1 MFEEDMPE
9 EEEIDQIMDQLIL
22 NGALEFAGIDIETGE
37 PLYNFTNKLQ
47 EVNPLLHNEFHT
59 YFSQETMAL
68 WEHGFIEMDITNE
81 NPIVRL
87 TEKAFNSEEVLKM
100 NKDHQYT
107 LKEIIRIVM
116 KDN

>member
-1 MFEEDMPE
+1 
-9 EEEIDQIMDQLIL
+9 
-22 NGALEFAGIDIETGE
+22 
-37 PLYNFTNKLQ
+37 
-47 EVNPLLHNEFHT
+47 
-59 YFSQETMAL
+59 
-68 WEHGFIEMDITNE
+68 MDITSE
-81 NPIVRL
+81 NPLVRL